1 MQKEKR
7 RKLQNCFKKYMS
19 SHFFTISK
27 YMFSHVKNN
36 AFPKH
41 TFSHVYFKLLQPFC
55 SSVGHR
61 NKLPIPYE
69 YVMAPRGMPP
79 LRRPPPSTEGIW
91 LWLRWPWGRWCFF
104 LFLWLLKLSVSFCS
118 FFFLSY
124 HHHIVSLS
132 VIPSSRS
139 SPFPTSRFLNM
150 SDVFFF

>member
-1 MQKEKR
+1 MSKIMHFQNTLFHMFTSNYYNPSVAQLAIVISFQFPTNMSW
-7 RKLQNCFKKYMS
+7 LQGVC
-19 SHFFTISK
+19 
-27 YMFSHVKNN
+27 
-36 AFPKH
+36 
-41 TFSHVYFKLLQPFC
+41 L
-55 SSVGHR
+55 
-61 NKLPIPYE
+61 
-69 YVMAPRGMPP
+69 P

-91 LWLRWPWGRWCFF
+91 LWLRWPWGRWWRWWWFF

-150 SDVFFF
+150 SDVFF